1 MQFNVEKMQ
10 SNVKSL
16 VHLRNDKEI

>member
-10 SNVKSL
+10 SNVKSI
-16 VHLRNDKEI
+16 VHFRNA